1 MIRRVEKVGERVLG
15 GVAHIGGVAL
25 MFARIVS
32 TLPRLPGS
40 FGLTAQQMMAMGVN
54 SLPLVVLTSAFTGMV
69 ASVQTAYQFRDYTPM
84 VLLGSAVG
92 KMVFIELGPVLT
104 GLVVAGRVG
113 ASIAAELGT
122 MKVTEQIDALET
134 LAIDPIRYLA
144 LPRFVSGMIMLPVL
158 VIVADFIA
166 ILGALIVAMV
176 AVGVSADTF
185 TRGLRLYF
193 HLRDP
198 LGGLFKAV
206 IFGIIIAVMGCY
218 QGFNAGW
225 GAGGVGRATTRAVVY
240 SCLLILIFDY
250 IVAEIVFR

>member
-1 MIRRVEKVGERVLG
+1 
-15 GVAHIGGVAL
+15 
-25 MFARIVS
+25 
-32 TLPRLPGS
+32 
-40 FGLTAQQMMAMGVN
+40 MMVMGVN
-54 SLPLVVLTSAFTGMV
+54 SLPLVIITSAFTGMV

-92 KMVFIELGPVLT
+92 KMVVIELGPVLT
-104 GLVVAGRVG
+104 ALVVAGRVG
-113 ASIAAELGT
+113 ASISAELGT

-134 LAIDPIRYLA
+134 LAVDPIRYLA

-158 VIVADFIA
+158 VVLADIIA
-166 ILGALIVAMV
+166 ILGGMVVAAV
-176 AVGVSADTF
+176 AVGVNPDTF
-185 TRGLRLYF
+185 IRGLRLYF
-193 HLRDP
+193 ELRDVV
-198 LGGLFKAV
+198 GGLSKAV
-206 IFGIIIAVMGCY
+206 IFGIIIALMGCY

>member
-1 MIRRVEKVGERVLG
+1 MVQLVERVGDRVIGGLAHVG
-15 GVAHIGGVAL
+15 GVVMML
-25 MFARIVS
+25 ARIIS
-32 TLPRLPGS
+32 TLPKLPRS
-40 FGLTAQQMMAMGVN
+40 LGLTVDQMMAMGVN
-54 SLPLVVLTSAFTGMV
+54 SLPLVAITSAFTGMV

-92 KMVFIELGPVLT
+92 KMVLIELGPVLT
-104 GLVVAGRVG
+104 ALVVAGRVG

-134 LAIDPIRYLA
+134 LAVDPIRYLA

-158 VIVADFIA
+158 VIMADVIA
-166 ILGALIVAMV
+166 ILGGMFVAV
-176 AVGVSADTF
+176 FAVGVSAETF

-193 HLRDP
+193 QFRDVF
-198 LGGLFKAV
+198 GGLFKAV
-206 IFGIIIAVMGCY
+206 IFGMIIAVMGCY

-250 IVAEIVFR
+250 VVAELVFR